1 MPHHRVRGGWK
12 NRAVALNKSGVRW
25 SERMLLLPVASL
37 LSGLLGILVAT
48 NQPSAVSNLV
58 QQKTGAKI
66 EIANP
71 NDPIEREYLRLLELD
86 DAAQA
91 EVDRWL
97 TENEKFSVVA
107 GAGVDSATM
116 RGRIEQRFARV
127 EKAYKD
133 FLERN
138 PKHVKARVAYGSFL
152 GDIGREDEAAAQ
164 YIKAR
169 EADPK
174 DPAAWNNLARS
185 RMHLCATKRRSS

>member
-1 MPHHRVRGGWK
+1 
-12 NRAVALNKSGVRW
+12 
-25 SERMLLLPVASL
+25 MLLLPVASL
-37 LSGLLGILVAT
+37 LSGLLGVLVAT
-48 NQPSAVSNLV
+48 NQPSALSNLV

-71 NDPIEREYLRLLELD
+71 DDPVEREYLRLLEMD
-86 DAAQA
+86 DVAQA

-97 TENEKFSVVA
+97 TENDRFSAA
-107 GAGVDSATM
+107 GAAIDSLTM
-116 RGRIEQRFARV
+116 RGRIQQRFAPV

-169 EADPK
+169 EVDPK
-174 DPAAWNNLARS
+174 DPAAWNNLANYYGHNGEVTNAFVCYEKAIELS
-185 RMHLCATKRRSS
+185 PAEPVYHQNFATTVYL